1 MEPDFYIA
9 AVIFH
14 AALIAVAWWIGRR
27 ASHRERLNADNT
39 GWALGLAGDVL
50 LFIVAITLL
59 GLVTGR
65 LIAGSLFAA
74 MRFACQ
80 GLFGELVALAVWLA
94 WTHARARRPD
104 RAAVPVVLALTL
116 MGVYWQA
123 YHREPRQLVVRH
135 HRLDVSRT
143 KGPARVLRI
152 VHLSDIQTDEIGA
165 HERRALAEAMRQ
177 RPDLIVLTGDYTMS
191 ERASADFRHLIRA
204 EGFAAPLGIYAVP
217 GDVADDSPKLFA
229 GLGVTWLENRHVV
242 VPLPDGR
249 SMAILG
255 LGTAMSRTL
264 NTRALVR
271 LVEAMPRADVSLVL
285 GHSPD
290 FISELAGRVS
300 IDLAL
305 AGHTHGGQVVLPFF
319 GPPMTLSRLPRRYAG
334 DLNDY
339 DGIPIHVSRGLG
351 MEGGTAPRI
360 RFLCPPELC
369 VLDLTY

>member
-1 MEPDFYIA
+1 MEPDFYVA

-14 AALIAVAWWIGRR
+14 SALVVVAGWIGAR
-27 ASHRERLNADNT
+27 ASRRERRDADT
-39 GWALGLAGDVL
+39 TAWALSLAGDVM
-50 LFIVAITLL
+50 LFVVAIALL
-59 GLVTGR
+59 GLMTGR

-80 GLFGELVALAVWLA
+80 GLFGELIILALWLA
-94 WTHARARRPD
+94 WTHTRGRRPG
-104 RAAVPVVLALTL
+104 RAAAPVALALIL
-116 MGVYWQA
+116 VAVYWQA
-123 YHREPRQLVVRH
+123 YHREPQQLVVRH
-135 HRLDVSRT
+135 HRLDVS
-143 KGPARVLRI
+143 PANRPSHTLRI
-152 VHLSDIQTDEIGA
+152 VHLSDIQTAEIGA
-165 HERRALAEAMRQ
+165 HQQRALAEAMRQ

-191 ERASADFRHLIRA
+191 ERASADLRRLIRA
-204 EGFAAPLGIYAVP
+204 EAFAAPLGIYAVP
-217 GDVADDSPKLFA
+217 GDVADDSPELFA
-229 GLGVTWLENRHVV
+229 GLGVTWLENRHVE
-242 VPLPDGR
+242 VPLPGGR

-255 LGTAMSRTL
+255 LGTAMSRTR

-271 LVEAMPRADVSLVL
+271 LVEAMPRADVKLVL
-285 GHSPD
+285 GHAPD

-339 DGIPIHVSRGLG
+339 GIPIHVSRGLG
-351 MEGGTAPRI
+351 MERGAAPQI